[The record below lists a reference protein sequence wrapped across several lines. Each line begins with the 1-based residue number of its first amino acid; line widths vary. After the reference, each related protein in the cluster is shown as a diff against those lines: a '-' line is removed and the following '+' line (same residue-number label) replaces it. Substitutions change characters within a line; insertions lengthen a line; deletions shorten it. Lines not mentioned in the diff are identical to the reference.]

1 MIKLLPEKVKGW
13 LNAFLEKQC
22 THPMEAS
29 VDMSGDGS
37 QIEWECVMCG
47 RTKLRKY
54 DR

>member
-1 MIKLLPEKVKGW
+1 MFKLISETLKRWANILSDGE
-13 LNAFLEKQC
+13 C

-54 DR
+54 DG